1 MSPFFQQLNAIN
13 SKVFKGKKKKFQ
25 RPHGTSLE
33 SEQFSAVRLWRAL
46 RAKSAVSYL
55 AQRLTLAA
63 LDKYCDTVPA
73 SQSC

>member
-13 SKVFKGKKKKFQ
+13 SKVFKGKKKFQ

-46 RAKSAVSYL
+46 RPKSAVSYL
-55 AQRLTLAA
+55 AQHLTLAA